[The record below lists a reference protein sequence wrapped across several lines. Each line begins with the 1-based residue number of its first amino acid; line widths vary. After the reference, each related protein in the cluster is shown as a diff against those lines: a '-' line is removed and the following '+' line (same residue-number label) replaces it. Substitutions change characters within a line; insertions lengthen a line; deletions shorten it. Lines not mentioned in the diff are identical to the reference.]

1 MKYEWTTA
9 KGSKVELDISTKIIT
24 ERVNNLDGW
33 EYTVPCHEWMYTI
46 NSLLVNGVER
56 KAGAHRHEFG
66 RFPGPRRVAY
76 EFYLPVDGKKQRA
89 LVEIPPEIEEAI
101 YGEERAYFMAKF
113 EKEQAIEEAYQK
125 HHDAVQRMLDL

>member
-24 ERVNNLDGW
+24 ERVNSLDGW
-33 EYTVPCHEWMYTI
+33 EYTVPCHEWVYTI
-46 NSLLVNGVER
+46 NSLLVNGQER
-56 KAGAHRHEFG
+56 RAGAHRQELG
-66 RFPGPRRVAY
+66 GGRVAY
-76 EFYLPVDGKKQRA
+76 EFYLPVDGKKRRA

-101 YGEERAYFMAKF
+101 YGEERAYSLAQFK
-113 EKEQAIEEAYQK
+113 KEQAIEEAYQK

>member
-24 ERVNNLDGW
+24 ERVNSLDGW
-33 EYTVPCHEWMYTI
+33 EYTVPCHEWVYTI
-46 NSLLVNGVER
+46 NSLLVNGQER
-56 KAGAHRHEFG
+56 RAGAHRQELG
-66 RFPGPRRVAY
+66 GGRVAY
-76 EFYLPVDGKKQRA
+76 EFYLPVDGKKRRA

-101 YGEERAYFMAKF
+101 YGEERAYFIAQF
-113 EKEQAIEEAYQK
+113 EKQQAIEDAYQK